1 MSVKTVENSSPTNTK
16 PGGVGDAELG
26 DIFSS
31 FLTAFKF
38 RGSLLMGLFLAWLF
52 DAMDATI
59 YAYAVPSIIKDLNV
73 SMAEAFSVVSVFLA
87 STALGGIVIAS
98 IGDKIGRKPT
108 VLLSICLYG
117 VFNFLCGTA
126 DSITELSI
134 YRGLV
139 GFGLGGLWP
148 AAMALVSEVWPA
160 KSRGVA
166 VGVLQ
171 TGWTFGLLIA
181 ALFAFTVIP
190 THGWRWMFY
199 ATIVP
204 VVITFFVVL
213 VFVKESPVWQARRQ
227 ERKAAAASKEIKPA
241 ETIPLVQLFNAQNI
255 RNTLLGLGVSIF
267 GMYGWWTLF
276 TFLPTYIDRT
286 LNVGITKGAEF
297 MIWTSIGAFFGYLL
311 FGVCADRFGRRPT
324 FAVFFVAMGV
334 MITVFIYAVTT
345 SGLTY
350 LPLVGIALGFFT
362 GYYSGY
368 GALFSELYSTDV
380 RATGA
385 GFLYNGG
392 RAAVFVGPMIIT
404 YLIPKVGFSLAINS
418 AALAFVVAAVLV
430 MLMKETRGIEISTL
444 DRK

>member
-1 MSVKTVENSSPTNTK
+1 MSMKAAEPAKDTK
-16 PGGVGDAELG
+16 LGVSKLG
-26 DIFSS
+26 EIFGT
-31 FLTAFKF
+31 FFEAF
-38 RGSLLMGLFLAWLF
+38 RTHGLLLMGLFAAWLF

-73 SMAEAFSVVSVFLA
+73 TMAEAFSVVSVFLA
-87 STALGGIVIAS
+87 STAIGGIVIAS

-108 VLLSICLYG
+108 ILLSVCLYG
-117 VFNFLCGTA
+117 LFNFLCGTA
-126 DSITELSI
+126 DSITELCI

-148 AAMALVSEVWPA
+148 AAMALVSEIWPA

-204 VVITFFVVL
+204 VVVTFFLVL
-213 VFVKESPVWQARRQ
+213 IFVKESPVWKARRLEQ
-227 ERKAAAASKEIKPA
+227 KVDTKKADGA
-241 ETIPLVQLFNAQNI
+241 IPLFQLFNAKNF
-255 RNTLLGLGVSIF
+255 RNTFLGLGVSIF

-324 FAVFFVAMGV
+324 FAVFFIAMGV
-334 MITVFIYAVTT
+334 MLTVFVFAVTT
-345 SGLTY
+345 SGMTY
-350 LPLVGIALGFFT
+350 FPIVGMMLGFFT

-404 YLIPKVGFSLAINS
+404 SLIPMVGFSLAINS
-418 AALAFVVAAVLV
+418 AALAYVIAAVFVL
-430 MLMKETRGIEISTL
+430 LMRETKGIEIATL
-444 DRK
+444 DKK

>member
-1 MSVKTVENSSPTNTK
+1 MTIQPLDHVPASPVVAVGAAPVESK
-16 PGGVGDAELG
+16 FAE
-26 DIFSS
+26 IFAS
-31 FLTAFKF
+31 FRAAFKVD
-38 RGSLLMGLFLAWLF
+38 GLLLMGLFAAWLF

-73 SMAEAFSVVSVFLA
+73 TMAEAFSVVSVFLA
-87 STALGGIVIAS
+87 STAIGGIVIAS

-108 VLLSICLYG
+108 VLLSVVLYG

-126 DSITELSI
+126 ESLTELSI

-160 KSRGVA
+160 KSRGMA

-171 TGWTFGLLIA
+171 TGWTFGLLTA
-181 ALFAFTVIP
+181 AMFAFTIIP
-190 THGWRWMFY
+190 SHGWRWMFY
-199 ATIVP
+199 ATVVP
-204 VVITFFVVL
+204 VVITFFLVL
-213 VFVKESPVWQARRQ
+213 FCVKESPVWKAKRQ
-227 ERKAAAASKEIKPA
+227 EQKAQPRASGNA
-241 ETIPLVQLFNAQNI
+241 IPLVALFNKKNL

-276 TFLPTYIDRT
+276 TFLPTYIDKT

-311 FGVCADRFGRRPT
+311 FGAFADRVGRRPT
-324 FAVFFVAMGV
+324 FAVFFVAMGI
-334 MITVFIYAVTT
+334 MITVFIYTVTST
-345 SGLTY
+345 GLTY

-418 AALAFVVAAVLV
+418 AALAFVVAAVFVL
-430 MLMKETRGIEISTL
+430 LMKETKGIEIATL
-444 DRK
+444 DKNS

>member
-1 MSVKTVENSSPTNTK
+1 MSIQPLDHVPATTAAPTAA
-16 PGGVGDAELG
+16 PSRDASFAE
-26 DIFSS
+26 IFASFREAFSS
-31 FLTAFKF
+31 KGL
-38 RGSLLMGLFLAWLF
+38 LLMGLFAAWLF

-73 SMAEAFSVVSVFLA
+73 TMAEAFSVVSVFLA
-87 STALGGIVIAS
+87 STAIGGIVIAS

-108 VLLSICLYG
+108 VLLSVALYG
-117 VFNFLCGTA
+117 IFNFMCGTA
-126 DSITELSI
+126 ESITELSI

-148 AAMALVSEVWPA
+148 AAMALVSEIWPA
-160 KSRGVA
+160 KSRGMA

-171 TGWTFGLLIA
+171 TGWTFGLLTA
-181 ALFAFTVIP
+181 ALFAFTIIP
-190 THGWRWMFY
+190 SYGWRWMFY
-199 ATIVP
+199 ATVAP
-204 VVITFFVVL
+204 VILTFFLVL
-213 VFVKESPVWQARRQ
+213 FFVKESPVWQAKRQ
-227 ERKAAAASKEIKPA
+227 EQKTRPVASAGGI
-241 ETIPLVQLFNAQNI
+241 TILQLFNRANR

-276 TFLPTYIDRT
+276 TFLPTYIDKT

-311 FGVCADRFGRRPT
+311 FGAFADRVGRRPT
-324 FAVFFVAMGV
+324 FAVFFVAMGI
-334 MITVFIYAVTT
+334 MITVFIYTVTST
-345 SGLTY
+345 GLTY
-350 LPLVGIALGFFT
+350 LPFVGIALGFFT

-368 GALFSELYSTDV
+368 GALFSELYSTEV

-418 AALAFVVAAVLV
+418 AALAFVVAAVFVL
-430 MLMKETRGIEISTL
+430 LMKETKGIEIATL
-444 DRK
+444 DKRS

>member
-1 MSVKTVENSSPTNTK
+1 MTIQPLDHVPATAAAPPAAPSRDTSF
-16 PGGVGDAELG
+16 AE
-26 DIFSS
+26 IFASFREAFSS
-31 FLTAFKF
+31 KGL
-38 RGSLLMGLFLAWLF
+38 LLMGLFAAWLF

-73 SMAEAFSVVSVFLA
+73 TMAEAFSVVSVFLA
-87 STALGGIVIAS
+87 STAIGGIVIAS

-108 VLLSICLYG
+108 VLLSVALYG
-117 VFNFLCGTA
+117 IFNFLCGTA
-126 DSITELSI
+126 ESITELSI

-148 AAMALVSEVWPA
+148 AAMALVSEIWPA
-160 KSRGVA
+160 KSRGMA

-171 TGWTFGLLIA
+171 TGWTFGLLTA
-181 ALFAFTVIP
+181 ALFAFTIIP
-190 THGWRWMFY
+190 SHGWRWMFY
-199 ATIVP
+199 ATVAP
-204 VVITFFVVL
+204 VVLTFFLVL
-213 VFVKESPVWQARRQ
+213 FFVKESPVWQAKREEQ
-227 ERKAAAASKEIKPA
+227 KARPA
-241 ETIPLVQLFNAQNI
+241 TSAGGITVLQLFNSANR

-276 TFLPTYIDRT
+276 TFLPTYIDKT

-311 FGVCADRFGRRPT
+311 FGAFADRVGRRPT
-324 FAVFFVAMGV
+324 FAVFFVAMGI
-334 MITVFIYAVTT
+334 MITVFIYTVTST
-345 SGLTY
+345 GLTY
-350 LPLVGIALGFFT
+350 LPFVGIALGFFT

-368 GALFSELYSTDV
+368 GALFSELYSTEV

-418 AALAFVVAAVLV
+418 AALAFVVAAVFVL
-430 MLMKETRGIEISTL
+430 LMKETKGIEIATL
-444 DRK
+444 DKRS

>member
-1 MSVKTVENSSPTNTK
+1 
-16 PGGVGDAELG
+16 
-26 DIFSS
+26 
-31 FLTAFKF
+31 
-38 RGSLLMGLFLAWLF
+38 MG
-52 DAMDATI
+52 
-59 YAYAVPSIIKDLNV
+59 
-73 SMAEAFSVVSVFLA
+73 EAFSVVSVFLA
-87 STALGGIVIAS
+87 STAIGGIVIAS

-108 VLLSICLYG
+108 VLLSIFLYG
-117 VFNFLCGTA
+117 LFNFLCGTA

-190 THGWRWMFY
+190 SHGWRWMFY
-199 ATIVP
+199 ATIIP

-213 VFVKESPVWQARRQ
+213 IFVKESPVWLARKL
-227 ERKAAAASKEIKPA
+227 EKKTEVKTSDGG
-241 ETIPLVQLFNAQNI
+241 IPLLQLFNPQNI
-255 RNTLLGLGVSIF
+255 RNTMLGLGVSIF

-324 FAVFFVAMGV
+324 FAVFFVAMGI
-334 MITVFIYAVTT
+334 MITVFIYTVTT

-350 LPLVGIALGFFT
+350 LPFVGIALGFFT

-392 RAAVFVGPMIIT
+392 RAAVFVGPIIIT
-404 YLIPKVGFSLAINS
+404 YLIPKIGFSLAINS

-430 MLMKETRGIEISTL
+430 MLMKETRGIEITAL
-444 DRK
+444 DKK

>member
-1 MSVKTVENSSPTNTK
+1 MSIKLEGQTAEAT
-16 PGGVGDAELG
+16 GVSKLG
-26 DIFSS
+26 EI
-31 FLTAFKF
+31 LTTFMEAF
-38 RGSLLMGLFLAWLF
+38 RTHGLLLMGLFAAWLF

-59 YAYAVPSIIKDLNV
+59 YAYAVPAIIKDLNV
-73 SMAEAFSVVSVFLA
+73 TMGEAFAVVSVFLA

-108 VLLSICLYG
+108 VLLSVCLYG
-117 VFNFLCGTA
+117 FFNFLCGTA
-126 DSITELSI
+126 DSITELCV

-148 AAMALVSEVWPA
+148 AAMALVSEIWPA

-181 ALFAFTVIP
+181 ALFAFNVIP
-190 THGWRWMFY
+190 VYGWRWMFY
-199 ATIVP
+199 LTVVP
-204 VVITFFVVL
+204 VVITFILVL
-213 VFVKESPVWQARRQ
+213 VFVKESPVWLARRA
-227 ERKAAAASKEIKPA
+227 ENKAAPAAVTGK
-241 ETIPLVQLFNAQNI
+241 IPLLQLFSPQNL
-255 RNTLLGLGVSIF
+255 RNTMLGLGVSIF

-276 TFLPTYIDRT
+276 TFLPTYIDKT

-297 MIWTSIGAFFGYLL
+297 MVWTSIGAFFGYLL

-324 FAVFFVAMGV
+324 FAMFFIAMGV
-334 MITVFIYAVTT
+334 MLTVFVYSVTT
-345 SGLTY
+345 SGMTY
-350 LPLVGIALGFFT
+350 FPIVGMMLGFFT

-368 GALFSELYSTDV
+368 GALFSELYSTEV

-404 YLIPKVGFSLAINS
+404 SLIPKVGFSLAINS
-418 AALAFVVAAVLV
+418 AALAYVVAAVLV
-430 MLMKETRGIEISTL
+430 LLMKETKGIEIATL
-444 DRK
+444 DKK